1 MKKIKILLIIC
12 CISFSFSFAQEKL
25 EVSEFKLG
33 VNISLITDVNKIYIE
48 RALPWT
54 KEDIKYFIFEKDI
67 NLFYNQIKLRSLV
80 LTTWKNKICE
90 IDLSI
95 KSFESQEKIFAMLEK
110 KYGKMIPDYG
120 KCDKKLAVCWYNFQN
135 DTLTISNCRLVKDQ
149 FKING
154 VRTNFKISDKFFL
167 KEYYR
172 LDSINMERIKKM
184 K

>member
-1 MKKIKILLIIC
+1 MKKMKISLIIC

-80 LTTWKNKICE
+80 LTT
-90 IDLSI
+90 
-95 KSFESQEKIFAMLEK
+95 
-110 KYGKMIPDYG
+110 
-120 KCDKKLAVCWYNFQN
+120 
-135 DTLTISNCRLVKDQ
+135 
-149 FKING
+149 
-154 VRTNFKISDKFFL
+154 
-167 KEYYR
+167 
-172 LDSINMERIKKM
+172 
-184 K
+184 